1 MIRYGAQVEPGGAGP
16 AVSLPGGR
24 LSDRH
29 LPSRRRRGGAAPQ
42 PDLRLTR
49 AVAGAL
55 RLVSKTGAM
64 TRGPGKGR
72 IINMKAGI
80 TTETLKQESSRLQL
94 RVARGALCRTQ
105 YLFQGRSRAV
115 KTLISHR
122 GAKPAVIRRKE
133 PPAEW
138 KAVLSTE
145 GTSLPQALAN
155 TRRIAM
161 AVETASPAAAS
172 GARLNFTNLEKKG
185 VFRNVPATPRL
196 RGVPISE
203 GCFLR

>member
-1 MIRYGAQVEPGGAGP
+1 MMIAGR

-49 AVAGAL
+49 AVAGTL

-94 RVARGALCRTQ
+94 RVARGALWRTR
-105 YLFQGRSRAV
+105 YPFQVPREVSRGQDAD
-115 KTLISHR
+115 
-122 GAKPAVIRRKE
+122 KPSRHEAGCYSRRKE
-133 PPAEW
+133 PRIRQNG
-138 KAVLSTE
+138 KRSF
-145 GTSLPQALAN
+145 
-155 TRRIAM
+155 RRK
-161 AVETASPAAAS
+161 VQASPS
-172 GARLNFTNLEKKG
+172 VGEYSSDCTITPGDLFEVYL
-185 VFRNVPATPRL
+185 RNR
-196 RGVPISE
+196 
-203 GCFLR
+203 